1 MAVWFIL
8 NGTWTSK
15 YEGAKRDSAN
25 QGEFMNR
32 LAQWMCVFFALAIIA
47 PCGAFEAGDKLTDQ
61 MVKDILTKHF
71 AKASSSS
78 SQIKL
83 ELHAVKVNPARKVT
97 SKETSDFGLPADTT
111 VYPVKADYSQT
122 LTLGNR
128 TTTQEIEG
136 FFIFYKDGH
145 GGWAFFQLPPGS
157 KQ

>member
-1 MAVWFIL
+1 
-8 NGTWTSK
+8 
-15 YEGAKRDSAN
+15 
-25 QGEFMNR
+25 MNR
-32 LAQWMCVFFALAIIA
+32 LLQWMCVFFALVIFA
-47 PCGAFEAGDKLTDQ
+47 PCRAFEAGDKLTGQ

-83 ELHAVKVNPARKVT
+83 ELHAVKVNSPRKVT
-97 SKETSDFGLPADTT
+97 SKETSDYGIPPDTM

-128 TTTQEIEG
+128 ATTREIEG
-136 FFIFYKDGH
+136 LFIFYKATP
-145 GGWAFFQLPPGS
+145 GGWSFFQLPPGS